1 MPSGPKPDALHEL
14 HLRDLLV
21 GGTRNRKTGPRQ
33 SGLKEPEHMA
43 NVKEC
48 APKASAEQ
56 LQVV

>member
-1 MPSGPKPDALHEL
+1 
-14 HLRDLLV
+14 
-21 GGTRNRKTGPRQ
+21 
-33 SGLKEPEHMA
+33 MA